1 MIDRVSINNQ
11 IEEESTSIPIYER
24 EFNISDPNGLV
35 RFPGFGLWPYWYLE
49 KFKNRK
55 EIWEKASNMSTKDEN
70 VKVTTFIIISIGSY
84 KPILFKNE
92 QFS

>member
-70 VKVTTFIIISIGSY
+70 VKVTTFIIISIGS
-84 KPILFKNE
+84 
-92 QFS
+92 